1 MKTHLH
7 VGYSAV
13 GLLLSP
19 VLQSAGHRQEVL
31 LQLLGRDGLWASFIS
46 GGLYRYISYP
56 SSGKKGYRS
65 SRCLD
70 PSGGTHKSCSSSPFC
85 IPEKYKTTHL
95 NKALAKDSIVQV
107 TVTYSEIICK
117 KYALSI
123 YKIITEMCFCIF
135 IGTAMH
141 FYTQ

>member
-46 GGLYRYISYP
+46 GGLYRYISNP
-56 SSGKKGYRS
+56 SSGRAIGAPGS
-65 SRCLD
+65 WT

-141 FYTQ
+141 FYT